1 MQYPVLK
8 SFALLC
14 SAFCLSALYSSAH
27 ADTTPGSLV
36 TLGNSGKDHR
46 NLFTVTGNTITING
60 DVSGNSEWF
69 LNGLDGNVGNIKNR
83 LIGISELYLVDINSN
98 FKPKPGPDVSIAA
111 DAGYVKTNA
120 SALFSSRVDWTND
133 TFKSYSRFTD
143 GGIGDGFAIKSPWL
157 TVGDP
162 SLVGEGDTFN
172 AKGKLK
178 KQGAVTNEFGS
189 FTFDVASL
197 LDKNGKLKYD
207 IGIDYLVQPDP
218 SDPTNPA
225 GVAGHA
231 YFALSTKFAPSA
243 PVPELS
249 TLLGFGSLIALGGL
263 SAFRQRKQATKA
275 A

>member
-8 SFALLC
+8 PFALLC
-14 SAFCLSALYSSAH
+14 SAFCLSALYASAH

-36 TLGNSGKDHR
+36 TLRNGGTDHR

-60 DVSGNSEWF
+60 DESGTSKWFLDGLNSNVNGNVSG
-69 LNGLDGNVGNIKNR
+69 R
-83 LIGISELYLVDINSN
+83 LIGISELYLVDVNSN
-98 FKPKPGPDVSIAA
+98 FKTKPGPAA
-111 DAGYVKTNA
+111 DSGYVNLSA
-120 SALFSSRVDWTND
+120 SDSGTPWTTD

-143 GGIGDGFAIKSPWL
+143 GGSGDGFAIKSPWL

-172 AKGKLK
+172 AKGQIK
-178 KQGAVTNEFGS
+178 KHGAVPNEFGS

-207 IGIDYLVQPDP
+207 IGIDYLVQSDP
-218 SDPTNPA
+218 SDLTNPA
-225 GVAGHA
+225 GVSGHA
-231 YFALSTKFAPSA
+231 YFALSTKFAHPA